1 MKGVILLLD
10 FCCVRETEV
19 LSQRNV
25 SILLVRLVVFLMEVG
40 KANGNL
46 PLYTMESCGIGVLN
60 GVTSVY
66 VSVPFGGKSR
76 LVFGDDL
83 ETF

>member
-1 MKGVILLLD
+1 
-10 FCCVRETEV
+10 
-19 LSQRNV
+19 
-25 SILLVRLVVFLMEVG
+25 MEIG

-60 GVTSVY
+60 VVTSVY

-76 LVFGDDL
+76 LVFGEDL
-83 ETF
+83 ETS

>member
-1 MKGVILLLD
+1 MSLFSCSFI
-10 FCCVRETEV
+10 C
-19 LSQRNV
+19 
-25 SILLVRLVVFLMEVG
+25 FLMEIG

-76 LVFGDDL
+76 LVFGEDL
-83 ETF
+83 ETS